1 MQHSR
6 NCVKMSI
13 KYQKSTQH
21 FHQILPTVNT
31 KRICTKQHSITWHG
45 TAPHSTADAK
55 LHSNV
60 VANIECGRMRMETC
74 CMAFSLQCKANYNKI
89 PKMHTHTHTNTNAGA
104 RIRMHK
110 NNTESVEMQNNMQS
124 EMFEQRQY
132 DRSVVLGSLAV
143 CLDTFSR

>member
-1 MQHSR
+1 
-6 NCVKMSI
+6 
-13 KYQKSTQH
+13 
-21 FHQILPTVNT
+21 
-31 KRICTKQHSITWHG
+31 
-45 TAPHSTADAK
+45 
-55 LHSNV
+55 
-60 VANIECGRMRMETC
+60 
-74 CMAFSLQCKANYNKI
+74 
-89 PKMHTHTHTNTNAGA
+89 MHTHTHTNTNAGA